1 MIEWLKSFY
10 QHIGTTRQV
19 LLTMDNFRAH
29 YTAAEQHPP
38 PPNIRICWLPANST
52 SRFQPLDQ
60 GIIQS
65 CKAHYRRHWLQYILQ
80 VFESDTDPHKSMN
93 LHLAIRWILRSW
105 NNKVTNSTIYNCF
118 RKSTLVSSPISL
130 STPIIPLGIA
140 DLYRRVTEAGNI
152 HDAMAISNLLN
163 PTNETEGEDGDKDT
177 VGGEEILQEVIQEHL
192 GVPCTQDDD
201 EDEQLAQPVYMVS
214 DALKAA
220 QVLIGYTESQESLST
235 EYLRVLECLEAGIK
249 GIQQASLVQR
259 TIDSWIM

>member
-1 MIEWLKSFY
+1 
-10 QHIGTTRQV
+10 
-19 LLTMDNFRAH
+19 
-29 YTAAEQHPP
+29 
-38 PPNIRICWLPANST
+38 
-52 SRFQPLDQ
+52 
-60 GIIQS
+60 
-65 CKAHYRRHWLQYILQ
+65 
-80 VFESDTDPHKSMN
+80 MN
-93 LHLAIRWILRSW
+93 LHLAIRWIIRSW

-163 PTNETEGEDGDKDT
+163 PTDETEGEDGDKDT

-192 GVPCTQDDD
+192 GVPCTQDDN
-201 EDEQLAQPVYMVS
+201 EDEQLAQPVYTAS
-214 DALKAA
+214 NALKAA
-220 QVLIGYTESQESLST
+220 QVLIRYTGSQESLST
-235 EYLRVLECLEAGIK
+235 EYLRVLERLEAGIE